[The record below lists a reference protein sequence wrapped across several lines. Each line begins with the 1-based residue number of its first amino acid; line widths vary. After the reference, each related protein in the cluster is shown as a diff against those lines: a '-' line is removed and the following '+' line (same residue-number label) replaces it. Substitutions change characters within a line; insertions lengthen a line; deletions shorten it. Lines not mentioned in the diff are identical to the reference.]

1 MLNFKETY
9 VGELVAKYNEYEFK
23 IYENYETK
31 MFKLDLLNTKNKN
44 KRSKRISRSR
54 YTRKS

>member
-9 VGELVAKYNEYEFK
+9 IGELVAKYNEYEFK